1 MGYGWARP
9 CSALWQA
16 ASSLVCPG
24 SVMLMLW
31 EASSWEQGASDFG
44 PMFSGSCYRNC
55 QIGFKTPAGKSITVF
70 EWSRLEEF
78 LILNPRPSHIDIPLR
93 KSLVEHQPYSSFL
106 WKLQSAPHGCQ
117 SCSGA
122 THRNAQ
128 TRRTSSDLPDVLSR
142 RKQKQSPSDQ
152 DLP

>member
-31 EASSWEQGASDFG
+31 EASSWEQGAS
-44 PMFSGSCYRNC
+44 
-55 QIGFKTPAGKSITVF
+55 GKSITVF

-122 THRNAQ
+122 THRSAQ